1 VLAKKGV
8 LTMLIREDKYPK
20 VPKPLVVDCRVKSK
34 KGEEIRLVVPA
45 ERYPKVPKPLAVDCR
60 VKSKKGEETSVVVPA
75 DK

>member
-20 VPKPLVVDCRVKSK
+20 VPKPLAVDWRVKSK
-34 KGEEIRLVVPA
+34 YGVEIRLVVPA
-45 ERYPKVPKPLAVDCR
+45 
-60 VKSKKGEETSVVVPA
+60 